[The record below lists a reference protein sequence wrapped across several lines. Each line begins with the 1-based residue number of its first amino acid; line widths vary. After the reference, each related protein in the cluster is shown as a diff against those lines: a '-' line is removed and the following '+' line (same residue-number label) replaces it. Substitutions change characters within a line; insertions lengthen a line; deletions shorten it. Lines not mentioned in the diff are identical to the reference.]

1 MLLTLSFSESFPWL
15 ASPPLSRLL
24 AVLNENRFETRV
36 VGGAIRNSLFGL
48 PVGDIDLATT
58 ALPVDVMAV
67 ATLAGFKVVPT
78 GVDHGTVT
86 VVVDGQP
93 FEVTTLRQDVLTDG
107 RHANVVFGHDWATD
121 AQRRDLTINALF
133 LDRHGNLHDFVGG
146 LDDLTHRRIRFIGN
160 PDKRVQ
166 EDHLRILRF
175 FRFAAAYGH
184 HALDARSIEAC
195 FAHLQGLR
203 QLSRERIRQEL
214 WKILLIDRGG
224 FVLELMAWGGVLSGL
239 SGSVPRVHSWRRMVD
254 LENSFGL
261 SPLAVR
267 RFAAMFYWGEADCE
281 RFKSAFRLTRS
292 EDRFLQNL
300 SVFQPDFCPT
310 QQGIVDPH
318 RIRLKA
324 IEQGRDVIFE
334 GALLNAVLSSSNEDK
349 LVEPLRSFQ
358 ALDVPVRPFKG
369 RDFLQ
374 RGVIEKRVGE
384 ALRLAMRLWLERGA
398 CVSPDHVKALLDE
411 VAAHIKASEPSAGV
425 TRE

>member
-24 AVLNENRFETRV
+24 AILNDNRFETRV
-36 VGGAIRNSLFGL
+36 VGGAVRNSLLGL

-58 ALPVDVMAV
+58 ALPVDVMA
-67 ATLAGFKVVPT
+67 AANLAGFKVVPT
-78 GVDHGTVT
+78 GVEHGTVT

-107 RHANVVFGHDWATD
+107 RRANVVFGHDWATD

-133 LDRHGNLHDFVGG
+133 LDRHGSLHDFVGG
-146 LDDLTHRRIRFIGN
+146 LDDLTHRRIRFIGD

-184 HALDARSIEAC
+184 QALDTRSIAAC

-224 FVLELMAWGGVLSGL
+224 FVLKTMAEGGVLSAV
-239 SGSVPRVHSWRRMVD
+239 SGSVPRVHSWCRMVD
-254 LENSFGL
+254 LENGL
-261 SPLAVR
+261 GLAPLAVR
-267 RFAAMFYWGEADCE
+267 RFAAMFYWGGADCD
-281 RFKSAFRLTRS
+281 RFKSVFRLTRS

-300 SVFQPDFCPT
+300 SVFLDDFCCVP
-310 QQGIVDPH
+310 QDIVDPLMM
-318 RIRLKA
+318 RLKA

-334 GALLNAVLSSSNEDK
+334 GALLYAVLSSSNSDK
-349 LVEPLRSFQ
+349 LVESLRAFQ
-358 ALDVPVRPFKG
+358 ALDVPERPFKG

-374 RGVIEKRVGE
+374 RGVTEKRVGE

-398 CVSPDHVKALLDE
+398 CASSDHVTALLDE
-411 VAAHIKASEPSAGV
+411 VAAFIKANEPSAGE